1 VYRFLL
7 RPKWLG
13 GLALA
18 IAAAVVMVFLGIWQ
32 WHRYEERSAVNN
44 RIDAADTVAPL
55 PPTSVMSAPT
65 RPGTAGHSPGDD
77 RAWTKVTVTG
87 RYDPAHEIQ
96 VRGRTVN
103 GDVGFEIVT
112 PLIRNDGSAVL
123 IDRGWLPQGGDALA
137 APQVP
142 PAPTGQV
149 TVVGQIHL
157 SESRPTPVQ
166 HRDGRLDTRRISVPR
181 LAHSLPY
188 PVYGAYVLLT
198 SQTPTASPQF
208 TPIPIDHEDAWQNA
222 GYTVQWWLFAAM
234 ALVAFGWQARKEA
247 RGENPPPK
255 SAVKPGAASLKPGLD
270 RVVQSDLDRVAE
282 SDRLAAARAVQRAN
296 PPPDRV
302 THSDHRAA
310 EQTDPTMDRVAES
323 GRRAAK
329 RAAKADRPMD
339 RVAESDLKA
348 AQRAARSSRRSD

>member
-32 WHRYEERSAVNN
+32 WHRYEERSAINN
-44 RIDAADTVAPL
+44 RIDAADTVAALPL
-55 PPTSVMSAPT
+55 TSVLPAPT
-65 RPGTAGHSPGDD
+65 TPGTAGRSPGGD
-77 RAWTKVTVTG
+77 RAWTKVTIAG
-87 RYDPAHEIQ
+87 RYDPANEVQ
-96 VRGRTVN
+96 ARGRTVN

-112 PLIRNDGSAVL
+112 PLILGDGSAVL

-198 SQTPTASPQF
+198 SQTPKASPQF

-222 GYTVQWWLFAAM
+222 GYTVQWWLFAGM
-234 ALVAFGWQARKEA
+234 ALFAFGWQARKEA
-247 RGENPPPK
+247 LGENPPPP
-255 SAVKPGAASLKPGLD
+255 STRRRAGAAPPGPGT
-270 RVVQSDLDRVAE
+270 DLDRVAE
-282 SDRLAAARAVQRAN
+282 SDRLAAAHAATA
-296 PPPDRV
+296 PDRAAG
-302 THSDHRAA
+302 AA
-310 EQTDPTMDRVAES
+310 E
-323 GRRAAK
+323 RAAK
-329 RAAKADRPMD
+329 PNPPID

-348 AQRAARSSRRSD
+348 AERAARSSRRSD